1 MMAFRTPSRGLAFG
15 AIVAV
20 VTFAAGAASAGAPAP
35 FPMPLDSGTRY
46 VAELADGRAE
56 LAKAQPEVGRV
67 QQRQQTLQAQYDA
80 LTAQLAALDAQE
92 QAAAAQVQAAR
103 DRIASSAAKQYV
115 EAGGTRVNAAME
127 VALNANDMLDLGRNL
142 HILEKSGTHEVDL
155 FSEVDA
161 AHTAIVTQMTGV
173 FAQQASTKHDLD
185 AAIKKVRDLQ
195 ASLAGAKQR
204 IAEAQNGIAR
214 FFRSATTAGS
224 PIMGPNLLSAG
235 NLAAFVRAQGA
246 KPRLTV
252 SLDALAQMYIEEGQK
267 VGVRG
272 DVAFAQSIIETGYF
286 GFRNSMVDPE
296 NNNFAGIGAC
306 DTCKQGFSFPDART
320 GVHAQVQ
327 LLRVYVDRSVTVGS
341 LPDPLLLPGTL
352 RLGFRGRV
360 QTWWDLTGRWA
371 TAPNYGNAI
380 YAVYNRMVAA
390 SGRR

>member
-1 MMAFRTPSRGLAFG
+1 MGGDPSEQEPDEFPDQDDGVSHTVARLAFV

-20 VTFAAGAASAGAPAP
+20 VTLAAGAAGAAAPAP
-35 FPMPLDSGTRY
+35 FPMPLDSGTKY
-46 VAELADGRAE
+46 VAELADARAE

-67 QQRQQTLQAQYDA
+67 QQRQQTLQGQYDA

-92 QAAAAQVQAAR
+92 KAAAVQVQAAR

-127 VALNANDMLDLGRNL
+127 VALNANDMLDFGRNL

-173 FAQQASTKHDLD
+173 FGQQASTKRDLD
-185 AAIKKVRDLQ
+185 AAIKKVKDLQ

-235 NLAAFVRAQGA
+235 DLAAFVRAQGA
-246 KPRLTV
+246 TPQLTV

-272 DVAFAQSIIETGYF
+272 DVAFAQSIVETGLF
-286 GFRNSMVDPE
+286 GFREQHGRSGEQQLRRDRRLRHLQARLLVPGRPHRR
-296 NNNFAGIGAC
+296 ARPGPAAARLRGPIGDRGVA
-306 DTCKQGFSFPDART
+306 ARSAPPP
-320 GVHAQVQ
+320 GYIAP
-327 LLRVYVDRSVTVGS
+327 R
-341 LPDPLLLPGTL
+341 LPGSSA
-352 RLGFRGRV
+352 
-360 QTWWDLTGRWA
+360 DLVGPHR
-371 TAPNYGNAI
+371 
-380 YAVYNRMVAA
+380 
-390 SGRR
+390 